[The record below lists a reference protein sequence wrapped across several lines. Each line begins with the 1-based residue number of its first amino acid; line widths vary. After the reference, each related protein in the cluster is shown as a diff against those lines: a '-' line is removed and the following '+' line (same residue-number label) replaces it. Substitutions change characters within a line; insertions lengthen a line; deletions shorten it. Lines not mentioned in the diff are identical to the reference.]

1 MNAKFY
7 LLSLLMLL
15 VFSNAFAQKD
25 ESTLPK
31 TFDAAVING
40 KATNLARPA
49 FPASARAVRASGSVY
64 VQVTIDEEG
73 KVISA
78 EAVAGHPLLRAAAVQ
93 AARASTFLPTTLSGN
108 PVKVTGII
116 VYNFVLPMSF
126 LQIGYEISFAEKSA
140 SLTNNFPAANISGNI
155 PADWEEEKN
164 DLSLIA
170 KYLFQEIVKA
180 RKTEETASNKNL
192 EQKKLKTENYNAAI
206 NTPPTKTISDPI
218 VTLKELRLKI
228 DNRLKNDELKAWYF
242 KLGQILGK
250 INAEIENPDKTLSN
264 VDELNKFLVNIS
276 SNVPE
281 MVVSKARA
289 ITEFSRSPVSDS
301 ERRQQLA
308 ALVRNL
314 RDSSI

>member
-1 MNAKFY
+1 MNPRFY
-7 LLSLLMLL
+7 LLSLLTLL
-15 VFSNAFAQKD
+15 VFSNVFAQKEASD
-25 ESTLPK
+25 TPK
-31 TFDAAVING
+31 TIDGAVVNG

-49 FPASARAVRASGSVY
+49 FPAAARAVRASGAVY

-116 VYNFVLPMSF
+116 VYNFVSAMSF

-140 SLTNNFPAANISGNI
+140 SMVRNFPAANISGNI

-170 KYLFQEIVKA
+170 NYIFQEIVKA
-180 RKTEETASNKNL
+180 RRTEETASNNNL
-192 EQKKLKTENYNAAI
+192 EKKKLKTEKYNAGVT
-206 NTPPTKTISDPI
+206 TPRAKTISDPNQA
-218 VTLKELRLKI
+218 LKELRLKI
-228 DNRLKNDELKAWYF
+228 DNRLKSDDLKAWYF

-250 INAEIENPDKTLSN
+250 INAEIENPEKTSSYLE
-264 VDELNKFLVNIS
+264 ELNKHLNNVS
-276 SNVPE
+276 SSVPE
-281 MVVSKARA
+281 TIVQQARA
-289 ITEFSRSPVSDS
+289 ITEFSRSPVSET
-301 ERRQQLA
+301 ERKQQLI